1 MKKNEIIELNG
12 IEYTL
17 ELNRDSFIQIDRLCN
32 IDKSVKIIF
41 SDLYDFVDEK
51 ELEDDFNPES
61 LIIDEEELNKK
72 VELKNETLKKLVERA
87 FLIWLYPNHK
97 LKPSEVKEI
106 LAPYFEDEEKS
117 EWIGEKIGRYLQEC
131 VEIRAEHNQ
140 EVKNLKAQVNKK

>member
-51 ELEDDFNPES
+51 ELEEMALFS
-61 LIIDEEELNKK
+61 YRLAL
-72 VELKNETLKKLVERA
+72 
-87 FLIWLYPNHK
+87 
-97 LKPSEVKEI
+97 EVFH
-106 LAPYFEDEEKS
+106 Y
-117 EWIGEKIGRYLQEC
+117 YLF
-131 VEIRAEHNQ
+131 I
-140 EVKNLKAQVNKK
+140 